1 MTTQQCDHLLDYYN
15 GHLSQLE
22 KAQFE
27 KHLKSC
33 SQCQEELHELEQL
46 IDFMPFASDVVEPPM
61 DLEDRVMAGILGEE
75 KRTAD
80 IEPTSKKKKKAWFL
94 PSVAAA
100 LALSLIGNAYLF
112 TQLEDQNEVVEQAT
126 IDQVVQYVDLAAVNG
141 NAKGTASIIKQ
152 GVQTSMV
159 VQASELQ
166 DLSNEEVYQ
175 VWLIKDDK
183 PERAGTFVTSKDG
196 KGSVVFKFNEEFTKK
211 DWDTVAITLEPDANS
226 QLPQGDI
233 VLASDI

>member
-1 MTTQQCDHLLDYYN
+1 MTTHQCDHLLDYYN
-15 GHLSQLE
+15 GHLSELE

-27 KHLKSC
+27 KHLESC
-33 SQCQEELHELEQL
+33 PQCQEELHELEQL
-46 IDFMPFASDVVEPPM
+46 AEYMPFASDVVEPPK
-61 DLEDRVMAGILGEE
+61 DLEDRVLANILSEDKPKANVKPISNK
-75 KRTAD
+75 KRK
-80 IEPTSKKKKKAWFL
+80 SWFL

-112 TQLEDQNEVVEQAT
+112 TLIEDQNEVVEQAT
-126 IDQVVQYVDLAAVNG
+126 IDQVVQYVDLAAVSG
-141 NAKGTASIIKQ
+141 NAKGTASIIKH
-152 GVQTSMV
+152 GEQTSMV

-175 VWLIKDDK
+175 VWLIKDDQ

-233 VLASDI
+233 VLASEI

>member
-15 GHLSQLE
+15 GHLSELE

-33 SQCQEELHELEQL
+33 PQCQEELHELEQL
-46 IDFMPFASDVVEPPM
+46 IEFMPFASDVVEPPK
-61 DLEDRVMAGILGEE
+61 DLEDRVLSNILGD
-75 KRTAD
+75 KKTTAAH
-80 IEPTSKKKKKAWFL
+80 ESFSRKKKKAWFL

-112 TQLEDQNEVVEQAT
+112 TQLEDQDEVVEQAT
-126 IDQVVQYVDLAAVNG
+126 IDQVVQYVDLAAVNSK
-141 NAKGTASIIKQ
+141 AKGTASIIKQ
-152 GVQTSMV
+152 GTQTSMV

-166 DLSNEEVYQ
+166 ELSDEQVYQ
-175 VWLIKDDK
+175 VWLIKDDQ

-211 DWDTVAITLEPDANS
+211 DWDTVAITLEPDSKS
-226 QLPQGDI
+226 QLPKGEI
-233 VLASDI
+233 VLASEI

>member
-1 MTTQQCDHLLDYYN
+1 MTTHQCDYLLDYYN
-15 GHLSQLE
+15 GHLSELE
-22 KAQFE
+22 RAQFE
-27 KHLKSC
+27 KHLASC
-33 SQCQEELHELEQL
+33 PQCQEELHELEQL
-46 IDFMPFASDVVEPPM
+46 AEYMPFASDVVEPPR
-61 DLEDRVMAGILGEE
+61 DLEDRVLTNILGE
-75 KRTAD
+75 KKPKANV
-80 IEPTSKKKKKAWFL
+80 EPFSNKKKRSWFL

-112 TQLEDQNEVVEQAT
+112 TQIEDQNEVVEQAT
-126 IDQVVQYVDLAAVNG
+126 IDQIVQYVDLAAVSG

-152 GVQTSMV
+152 GEQTSMV

-233 VLASDI
+233 VLVSEI

>member
-1 MTTQQCDHLLDYYN
+1 MTTQQCEQLLDYYN

-33 SQCQEELHELEQL
+33 PQCQEELRELEQL
-46 IDFMPFASDVVEPPM
+46 MDYMPFASEVVEPPK

-75 KRTAD
+75 KRTANV
-80 IEPTSKKKKKAWFL
+80 EPRSKKKTKTWFL

-100 LALSLIGNAYLF
+100 LFLSLIGNAYLF
-112 TQLEDQNEVVEQAT
+112 SQLEDQNEVVEQAT

-141 NAKGTASIIKQ
+141 NARGTASIIKQ
-152 GVQTSMV
+152 GAQTSMV

-166 DLSNEEVYQ
+166 ELSNEEVYQ
-175 VWLIKDDK
+175 VWLIKDDQ
-183 PERAGTFVTSKDG
+183 PERAGTFVASKDG
-196 KGSVVFKFNEEFTKK
+196 KGSVVFKFNEEFTKE

-226 QLPQGDI
+226 QLPKGDI
-233 VLASDI
+233 VLASEI

>member
-1 MTTQQCDHLLDYYN
+1 MTTHQCEHLLDYYN
-15 GHLSQLE
+15 GHLSKLE

-27 KHLKSC
+27 KHLESC
-33 SQCQEELHELEQL
+33 PQCQEELHELEQL
-46 IDFMPFASDVVEPPM
+46 AEYMPFASDVVEPPK
-61 DLEDRVMAGILGEE
+61 DLEDRVLANILSEDKPKANVKPISNK
-75 KRTAD
+75 KRK
-80 IEPTSKKKKKAWFL
+80 SWFL

-112 TQLEDQNEVVEQAT
+112 TLIEDQNEVVEQAT
-126 IDQVVQYVDLAAVNG
+126 IDQVVQYVDLAAVSG

-152 GVQTSMV
+152 GEQTSMV

-175 VWLIKDDK
+175 VWLIKDDQ

-233 VLASDI
+233 VLASEI

>member
-1 MTTQQCDHLLDYYN
+1 MTSQSCDQLLDYYN
-15 GHLSQLE
+15 GHLSELE

-33 SQCQEELHELEQL
+33 PQCQEELHELEQL
-46 IDFMPFASDVVEPPM
+46 IEFMPFASDVVEPPK
-61 DLEDRVMAGILGEE
+61 DLEDRVFANILGEE
-75 KRTAD
+75 NSSAGVKPVSNKKRT
-80 IEPTSKKKKKAWFL
+80 SWFL
-94 PSVAAA
+94 PAVAAA
-100 LALSLIGNAYLF
+100 LALSLIGNAYFF
-112 TQLEDQNEVVEQAT
+112 TQLEDQKEVVEQAT
-126 IDQVVQYVDLAAVNG
+126 IDQVVQYVDLAAVSG

-152 GVQTSMV
+152 GEQTSMV

-166 DLSNEEVYQ
+166 DLSGDEVYQ

-233 VLASDI
+233 VLASEI

>member
-1 MTTQQCDHLLDYYN
+1 MTTQQCEQLLDYYN

-33 SQCQEELHELEQL
+33 PQCQEELRELEQL
-46 IDFMPFASDVVEPPM
+46 MDYMPFASDVVEPPK

-75 KRTAD
+75 KRTANA
-80 IEPTSKKKKKAWFL
+80 EPSSKMKKKTWFL

-100 LALSLIGNAYLF
+100 LFLSLIGNAYLF
-112 TQLEDQNEVVEQAT
+112 SQLEDQDEVVEQAT

-141 NAKGTASIIKQ
+141 NARGTASIIKQ
-152 GVQTSMV
+152 GAQTSMV

-166 DLSNEEVYQ
+166 ELSNDEVYQ
-175 VWLIKDDK
+175 VWLIKDDQ

-233 VLASDI
+233 VLASEI

>member
-1 MTTQQCDHLLDYYN
+1 MTTHQCDYLLDYYN
-15 GHLSQLE
+15 GHLSELE
-22 KAQFE
+22 RAQFE
-27 KHLKSC
+27 KHLESC
-33 SQCQEELHELEQL
+33 LQCQEELHELEQL
-46 IDFMPFASDVVEPPM
+46 AEYMPFASEVVEPPK
-61 DLEDRVMAGILGEE
+61 DLEDRVLANILSEDKQKE
-75 KRTAD
+75 NVKP
-80 IEPTSKKKKKAWFL
+80 ISNKKKKSWFL

-100 LALSLIGNAYLF
+100 LALSLIGNAYMF
-112 TQLEDQNEVVEQAT
+112 TQIEDQNDVVEQAT
-126 IDQVVQYVDLAAVNG
+126 IDQVVQYVDLAAVSG

-152 GVQTSMV
+152 GEQTSMV

-166 DLSNEEVYQ
+166 SLSNEEVYQ
-175 VWLIKDDK
+175 VWLIKDDQ

-233 VLASDI
+233 VLASEI

>member
-1 MTTQQCDHLLDYYN
+1 MTTHQCDHLLDYYN
-15 GHLSQLE
+15 GHLSELE

-27 KHLKSC
+27 KHLESC
-33 SQCQEELHELEQL
+33 PQCQEELHELEQL
-46 IDFMPFASDVVEPPM
+46 AEYMPFASDVVEPPK
-61 DLEDRVMAGILGEE
+61 DLEDRVLANILSKDKPKANVKPISNK
-75 KRTAD
+75 KRK
-80 IEPTSKKKKKAWFL
+80 SWFL

-112 TQLEDQNEVVEQAT
+112 TLIEDQNEVVEQAT
-126 IDQVVQYVDLAAVNG
+126 IDQVVQYVDLAAVSG

-152 GVQTSMV
+152 GEQTSMV

-175 VWLIKDDK
+175 VWLIKDDQ

-233 VLASDI
+233 VLASEI

>member
-1 MTTQQCDHLLDYYN
+1 MTTQQCDQLLDYYN
-15 GHLSQLE
+15 GHLSELE

-33 SQCQEELHELEQL
+33 PQCQEELHELEQL
-46 IDFMPFASDVVEPPM
+46 MDYMPFASDVVEPPK

-75 KRTAD
+75 KRTANV
-80 IEPTSKKKKKAWFL
+80 EPPAKKKKKTWFL
-94 PSVAAA
+94 PSIAAA
-100 LALSLIGNAYLF
+100 LFLSLIGNAYLF
-112 TQLEDQNEVVEQAT
+112 SQLEGQDEFVEQAT

-141 NAKGTASIIKQ
+141 NARGTASIIKQ
-152 GVQTSMV
+152 GAQTSMV

-166 DLSNEEVYQ
+166 ELSNEEVYQ
-175 VWLIKDDK
+175 VWLIKDDQ

-233 VLASDI
+233 VLASEI

>member
-1 MTTQQCDHLLDYYN
+1 MTIQPCDQLLDYYN
-15 GHLSQLE
+15 GHLTELE

-33 SQCQEELHELEQL
+33 DQCQEELHELEQL
-46 IDFMPFASDVVEPPM
+46 SEYMPFASDVVEPPK
-61 DLEDRVMAGILGEE
+61 DLEDRVFAHILGDE
-75 KRTAD
+75 KPAGV
-80 IEPTSKKKKKAWFL
+80 EPIRKAKKNRRWFL

-112 TQLEDQNEVVEQAT
+112 TQLEEQNEVVEQAT

-152 GVQTSMV
+152 GTQTSMV
-159 VQASELQ
+159 VQASELEA
-166 DLSNEEVYQ
+166 LSDEEVYQ
-175 VWLIKDDK
+175 VWLIKDEK

-211 DWDTVAITLEPDANS
+211 DWDTVAITLEPDADS

>member
-1 MTTQQCDHLLDYYN
+1 MTTHQCDYLLDYYN
-15 GHLSQLE
+15 GHLSELE
-22 KAQFE
+22 RAQFE
-27 KHLKSC
+27 KHLESC
-33 SQCQEELHELEQL
+33 PQCREELHELGQL
-46 IDFMPFASDVVEPPM
+46 AEYMPFASDVVEPPK
-61 DLEDRVMAGILGEE
+61 DLEDRVLANILGEE
-75 KRTAD
+75 KPKAKD
-80 IEPTSKKKKKAWFL
+80 EPFSYKKKRSWFL

-100 LALSLIGNAYLF
+100 LALSLVGNAYLF

-126 IDQVVQYVDLAAVNG
+126 IDQVVQYVDLAAVSG

-152 GVQTSMV
+152 GEQTSMV

-166 DLSNEEVYQ
+166 ALSNEEVYQ

-196 KGSVVFKFNEEFTKK
+196 KGSVVFKFSEEFTKK

-226 QLPQGDI
+226 QLPQGEI
-233 VLASDI
+233 VLASEI

>member
-1 MTTQQCDHLLDYYN
+1 MTIPQCDHLLDYYN
-15 GHLSQLE
+15 GHLSELE

-33 SQCQEELHELEQL
+33 PQCQEELHELEQL
-46 IDFMPFASDVVEPPM
+46 MDYMPFASDVVEPPK

-75 KRTAD
+75 KRTS
-80 IEPTSKKKKKAWFL
+80 IVEPPSKKKKKTWFL

-100 LALSLIGNAYLF
+100 LFLSLIGNAYLF
-112 TQLEDQNEVVEQAT
+112 SQLEDQDEVVEQAT

-141 NAKGTASIIKQ
+141 SAKGTASIIKQ
-152 GVQTSMV
+152 GTQTSMV

-166 DLSNEEVYQ
+166 ELSNEQVYQ

-226 QLPQGDI
+226 QLPQGNI
-233 VLASDI
+233 VLASEI

>member
-1 MTTQQCDHLLDYYN
+1 MTTQQCEHLLDYYN
-15 GHLSQLE
+15 GHLSELE
-22 KAQFE
+22 KSQFE
-27 KHLKSC
+27 KHLENC
-33 SQCQEELHELEQL
+33 SQCPEELLELEQL
-46 IDFMPFASDVVEPPM
+46 ADYLPFASDVVEPPK
-61 DLEDRVMAGILGEE
+61 DLEDRVFANILGEE
-75 KRTAD
+75 QRATNVEPFAKR
-80 IEPTSKKKKKAWFL
+80 KKKAWFF
-94 PSVAAA
+94 PSIAAA
-100 LALSLIGNAYLF
+100 LALSLIGNAYLV
-112 TQLEDQNEVVEQAT
+112 TQIEDQNEVVEQAT
-126 IDQVVQYVDLAAVNG
+126 IDQVVQYVDLAAVSG

-152 GVQTSMV
+152 GAQTSMV

-166 DLSNEEVYQ
+166 NLSNEEVYQ

-233 VLASDI
+233 VLASEI

>member
-33 SQCQEELHELEQL
+33 PQCQEELHELEQL
-46 IDFMPFASDVVEPPM
+46 MDFMPFASDVVEPPK

-75 KRTAD
+75 KPTAD
-80 IEPTSKKKKKAWFL
+80 IKPLSKKKKNAWFL

-141 NAKGTASIIKQ
+141 DAKGTASIIKQ
-152 GVQTSMV
+152 GAQTSMV

-183 PERAGTFVTSKDG
+183 PERAGTFVTSNDG

>member
-1 MTTQQCDHLLDYYN
+1 MTTHQCDYLLDYYN
-15 GHLSQLE
+15 GHLSELE
-22 KAQFE
+22 RAQYE
-27 KHLKSC
+27 KHLESC
-33 SQCQEELHELEQL
+33 PQCQEELHELEQL
-46 IDFMPFASDVVEPPM
+46 AEYMPFASDIVEPPK
-61 DLEDRVMAGILGEE
+61 DLEDRVLANILSEE
-75 KRTAD
+75 KPKANVQPFST
-80 IEPTSKKKKKAWFL
+80 KKKRSWFL

-112 TQLEDQNEVVEQAT
+112 TQIEDQNEVVEQAT
-126 IDQVVQYVDLAAVNG
+126 IDQVVQYVDLAAVSG

-152 GVQTSMV
+152 GEQTSMV

-166 DLSNEEVYQ
+166 GLSDEEVYQ

-226 QLPQGDI
+226 QLPQGEI
-233 VLASDI
+233 VLASEI